1 MTNRI
6 TTPTTPT
13 TRQFVVLVKRRTPTR
28 PREVY
33 IFFYPDTPTD
43 RVTIMRV
50 FGRFASNPDLSFTW
64 GDAAKLSQ
72 QVRREVKG
80 A

>member
-1 MTNRI
+1 MTTNRI
-6 TTPTTPT
+6 TTPTT
-13 TRQFVVLVKRRTPTR
+13 RQFVALVKRRTLTM
-28 PREVY
+28 PRELYV
-33 IFFYPDTPTD
+33 FFYPDTPAD
-43 RVTIMRV
+43 RVMVMRT

-72 QVRREVKG
+72 QVRREARG